1 MRAVKRARGGAVIAA
16 IFLGFAQP
24 AVGQQQP
31 VPPQPNDQRQ
41 QPRQPGQQTN
51 TTPPVPR
58 QSPPAPARPAAQS
71 KTGDGQVTLIAFAT
85 EDGQK
90 VEQGMIWHVFR
101 QTGPSD
107 ARQARH
113 IQSLRTPSPTLKLP
127 SGDYIVTASFGRAY
141 VTRQIQ
147 VAADSPSTERFILN
161 AGGLRLQAVQA
172 NGENVPPS
180 AISIEILSEER
191 DQAGNRIVVAP
202 NVKPGII
209 LRLNSGIYHLVSTFG
224 DANAQVRADVTVEA
238 GKLTEATITH
248 HAARVTLKL
257 VNRAGGDALADTQW
271 SIATT
276 QGIVV
281 KESVGALPTHV
292 LAPGSYTAIAR
303 YGGRVFR
310 RDFSIRLGEAA
321 QIEIVA
327 Q

>member
-1 MRAVKRARGGAVIAA
+1 MMKAVNRPGSSALVAAVC
-16 IFLGFAQP
+16 LGLAQP
-24 AVGQQQP
+24 AAGQQP
-31 VPPQPNDQRQ
+31 ATPQPNDVRQPQRQ
-41 QPRQPGQQTN
+41 PLQQPN
-51 TTPPVPR
+51 SATPPQK
-58 QSPPAPARPAAQS
+58 QSPPAPARPSAQA
-71 KTGDGQVTLIAFAT
+71 KTGDGQVTLLAFAT

-90 VEQGMIWHVFR
+90 VEHGMVWHVFR
-101 QTGPSD
+101 QTGLSE

-113 IQSLRTPSPTLKLP
+113 IQSLRTASPTLKLP
-127 SGDYIVTASFGRAY
+127 SGDYVVTASFGRAH
-141 VTRQIQ
+141 VTRKIQ
-147 VAADSPSTERFILN
+147 VAADSQSTERFILN

-172 NGENVPPS
+172 NGESVPPS

-191 DQAGNRIVVAP
+191 DQAGNRVVVAP
-202 NVKPGII
+202 NVKPGVI

-257 VNRAGGDALADTQW
+257 VNRAGGEALADTQW

-292 LAPGSYTAIAR
+292 LAPGAYTAIAR
-303 YGGRVFR
+303 SGGRVFR
-310 RDFSIRLGEAA
+310 RDFNIRLGEAA
-321 QIEIVA
+321 QIELLA